1 MNDRRITE
9 LMLALHRAG
18 GSTPDRPGRVPRGF
32 AGTDELE
39 DLAQIAA
46 TITGAIDGADVDPAL
61 LELWRELRNAWHASA
76 A

>member
-1 MNDRRITE
+1 MSERRITE

-18 GSTPDRPGRVPRGF
+18 GTTPDRPGPAPRGF
-32 AGTDELE
+32 AGTDELQ

-46 TITGAIDGADVDPAL
+46 AITGAIDGADVDPKL
-61 LELWRELRNAWHASA
+61 LERWHELRDAWHATA